1 MAPAGHSEGQEE
13 LIAPRSLPGIPFGRG
28 LRLVESGGKRAVL
41 VGNIALHFWDVGDEA
56 AERVVIISLLGAGQA
71 TQVELGSLLGYHRN
85 TIGRLAERVER
96 EGVAGVIRAKPGP
109 KGPHKVTTAV
119 LAVVDEGIATG
130 LGCTRLRRLVKER
143 TGVSLSAMH
152 VRRLMIQ
159 RTGSPPAGEQ
169 IVIELAAETPAEPE
183 EGAEVSEGESAEEPV
198 VEATDEEASVEEPA
212 AEPPVVLPERT
223 RGGHMGASLCFP
235 ALHALGLLEAA
246 RDCFRLPN
254 SELFGV
260 RAVTLTLFFMA
271 LLQTTTVE
279 AARFLRRWELGAL
292 IGTTRA
298 PVVRTLRR
306 KLAVLVS
313 QGQALEF
320 GRQLA
325 RRWVEQAMIATAYL
339 YIDGHMKAYTGKRK
353 LEEIWNSQRRMPLPG
368 FVTYFVGDQRGRP
381 LLFVAEEA
389 GRSLVQAMPRIV
401 AEIRRAAGDRRFT
414 IVFDRGGYDGKL
426 FEWLAGE
433 GVDFITYQTGE
444 PNLPRERFARRRA
457 RFGGRRVHLR
467 IAEDIVTIAGTGPWR
482 RIVVL
487 RPDGYQLPILTSLGS
502 GVPAALI
509 ACYMLARWRQENFFR
524 YMRHRMS
531 LDQLVSYSFEEAD
544 GALLVPNPRRRQLDD
559 HVKELRRALAE
570 VHAELGMAVRLGDR
584 RSRDEL
590 RAEAHEIELGI
601 EEVVARR
608 KTTPKQVTLA
618 SVGGRQVPRL
628 EQKAI
633 VDRIKLTAYN
643 AEEWLLERLLVHY
656 PHPHDARALLRSFFE
671 LPGEMRASRHG
682 VQIAIDPPDNP
693 LHRRALHGLCHD
705 LNQLGVLYPGT
716 DLPIAYQVEMHQSEA
731 AA

>member
-28 LRLVESGGKRAVL
+28 LRLVESGGKRAVF
-41 VGNIALHFWDVGDEA
+41 VGNIALHVWDVGDEA

-71 TQVELGSLLGYHRN
+71 TQVELGPLLGYHRN

-96 EGVAGVIRAKPGP
+96 ERMAGVIWAKPGP
-109 KGPHKVTTAV
+109 KGPHKVTAAV
-119 LAVVDEGIATG
+119 LAVVDEGMAAG

-152 VRRLMIQ
+152 VRRLVIQ
-159 RTGSPPAGEQ
+159 RTGSQPAGEQ
-169 IVIELAAETPAEPE
+169 IVIEFAAETPAEPE
-183 EGAEVSEGESAEEPV
+183 EGAEVSEGGRA
-198 VEATDEEASVEEPA
+198 EEPA

-246 RDCFRLPN
+246 HDCWRLPN

-279 AARFLRRWELGAL
+279 AARFLRRWEFGAL

-306 KLAVLVS
+306 KLADLVG

-339 YIDGHMKAYTGKRK
+339 YIDGHMKVYSGKHK

-381 LLFVAEEA
+381 LLFVAEQA
-389 GRSLVQAMPRIV
+389 GRSLVQAMPGIV
-401 AEIRRAAGDRRFT
+401 AEIRRAIGDRRFVV
-414 IVFDRGGYDGKL
+414 VFDRGGHDSKL
-426 FEWLAGE
+426 FEWLLGE
-433 GVDFITYQTGE
+433 GVDFITYQIGE
-444 PNLPRERFARRRA
+444 PKLARERFVRRRA
-457 RFGGRRVHLR
+457 RFGGRRVWLR
-467 IAEDIVTIAGTGPWR
+467 IAEDTVIINGSGPWR

-487 RPDGYQLPILTSLGS
+487 RPDGYQLPILTSLGT

-509 ACYMLARWRQENFFR
+509 ACSMLARWRQENFFR
-524 YMRHRMS
+524 YMRQRMS
-531 LDQLVSYSFEEAD
+531 LDQLVSYSFDEAD
-544 GALLVPNPRRRQLDD
+544 GTQLVPNPRRRQLDD
-559 HVKELRRALAE
+559 LLKELRRHLADI
-570 VHAELGMAVRLGDR
+570 HAELGQAVRLGDHG
-584 RSRDEL
+584 SRDAL
-590 RAEAHEIELGI
+590 WAEAREFEAEIEDL
-601 EEVVARR
+601 VARH
-608 KTTPKQVTLA
+608 KSVPKQVTLA
-618 SVGGRQVPRL
+618 SLGGRQEPRL

-643 AEEWLLERLLVHY
+643 AEEWLLQRLLVHY
-656 PHPHDARALLRSFFE
+656 PNTHDARALLRSFFE
-671 LPGEMRASRHG
+671 LPGAMRASRHG

-693 LHRRALHGLCHD
+693 LHRRALHELCHD

-716 DLPIAYQVEMHQSEA
+716 DLAVTYEVEMHHSEA

>member
-13 LIAPRSLPGIPFGRG
+13 LIAARSLPGIPFGRG
-28 LRLVESGGKRAVL
+28 LRLVESSGKRAVL
-41 VGNIALHFWDVGDEA
+41 VGNIALHLWDVGDEA

-109 KGPHKVTTAV
+109 KGPHKVTAAV
-119 LAVVDEGIATG
+119 LAVVDEGVAAG

-152 VRRLMIQ
+152 VRRLVIQ
-159 RTGSPPAGEQ
+159 RTGSQPAGEQ
-169 IVIELAAETPAEPE
+169 IVIELAAEASVEPE
-183 EGAEVSEGESAEEPV
+183 QGAEVGEGAGAEDRV
-198 VEATDEEASVEEPA
+198 IEATDEEASVEEPA

-339 YIDGHMKAYTGKRK
+339 YIDGHMKVYTGKRK

-368 FVTYFVGDQRGRP
+368 FATYFVGDQRGRP
-381 LLFVAEEA
+381 LLVVAEQA

-401 AEIRRAAGDRRFT
+401 AEIRRAVGDRRFV
-414 IVFDRGGYDGKL
+414 IVFDRGGYDHKL
-426 FEWLAGE
+426 FEWLTGE
-433 GVDFITYQTGE
+433 GVDFITYQIGE
-444 PNLPRERFARRRA
+444 PRLPRERFVRRRA
-457 RFGGRRVHLR
+457 RFGGRRVWLR
-467 IAEDIVTIAGTGPWR
+467 IAEDTVSINGSGPWR

-487 RPDGYQLPILTSLGS
+487 RPDGYQLPILTSLGPA
-502 GVPAALI
+502 VPAALI
-509 ACYMLARWRQENFFR
+509 ACSMLARWRQENFFK
-524 YMRHRMS
+524 YMRQRMS
-531 LDQLVSYSFEEAD
+531 LDQLVSYSFQEAD
-544 GALLVPNPRRRQLDD
+544 GTQLVPNPHRRQLDD
-559 HVKELRRALAE
+559 LLKELRRHLADI
-570 VHAELGMAVRLGDR
+570 HAELGLAVRHGDQG
-584 RSRDEL
+584 SRDAL
-590 RAEAHEIELGI
+590 WAEAREFEAEIQDL
-601 EEVVARR
+601 VARR
-608 KTTPKQVTLA
+608 KSVPKQVTLA
-618 SVGGRQVPRL
+618 SLGGRLRL
-628 EQKAI
+628 
-633 VDRIKLTAYN
+633 
-643 AEEWLLERLLVHY
+643 
-656 PHPHDARALLRSFFE
+656 
-671 LPGEMRASRHG
+671 
-682 VQIAIDPPDNP
+682 
-693 LHRRALHGLCHD
+693 
-705 LNQLGVLYPGT
+705 
-716 DLPIAYQVEMHQSEA
+716 
-731 AA
+731 